1 MSDGH
6 GTHAHGSAAG
16 ANRGR
21 LTIVLGTSSA
31 LFVAE
36 LAAGILTNSLAL
48 IADAGHVL
56 TDALGV
62 GLALAAITVAARPPS
77 PTRTFGYYRMEILA
91 AVVNALV
98 LFAVAGY
105 VLIEAWRRFGQEPE
119 ILGVPMLLVAAG
131 GLAVNLVGAGL
142 LRGAAKESLNMRGAY
157 LEVLSDALGSVA
169 VIVAALVILATGF
182 TAADAIA
189 SVLIGLLIVPRTW
202 SLLREALDVLLEAA
216 PRGVDMAHVRQH
228 ILDAPGVHDV
238 HDLHAWTITS
248 GMPVLSAH
256 VVLDDGA
263 PPEPALESLTRCLS
277 DHFDIEHSTFQLE
290 TADRRHLETAPHR

>member
-119 ILGVPMLLVAAG
+119 ILGAPMLLVATG
-131 GLAVNLVGAGL
+131 GLAVNLVGAAL

-228 ILDAPGVHDV
+228 ILDAPGVRDV

-290 TADRRHLETAPHR
+290 AADRRHLEAAPHR

>member
-1 MSDGH
+1 MSNAH
-6 GTHAHGSAAG
+6 GTHAHRSAAG

-36 LAAGILTNSLAL
+36 LVAGILTNSLAL

-119 ILGVPMLLVAAG
+119 ILGAPMLLVATG
-131 GLAVNLVGAGL
+131 GLAVNLVGAAL

-228 ILDAPGVHDV
+228 ILDAPGVRDV

-290 TADRRHLETAPHR
+290 TADRRHLEAAPHR